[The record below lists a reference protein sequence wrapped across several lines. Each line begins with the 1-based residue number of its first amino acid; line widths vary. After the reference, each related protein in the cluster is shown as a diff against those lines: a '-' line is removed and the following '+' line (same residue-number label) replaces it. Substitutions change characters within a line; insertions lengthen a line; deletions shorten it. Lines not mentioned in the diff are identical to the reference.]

1 MRVPTFDQQ
10 RCPKCQ
16 GRVLNAKTS
25 RMSKGHPVIVALVPE
40 EDTLN
45 DRPNDSYLLTVT
57 GSTYTAG
64 LPTSRLQREQLRA
77 AGHVFH
83 LPHKCPPQR

>member
-10 RCPKCQ
+10 RCPRCTA
-16 GRVLNAKTS
+16 RVVNAKTG
-25 RMSKGHPVIVALVPE
+25 RMTKGKPLIVALVPE
-40 EDTLN
+40 EDTAN
-45 DRPNDSYLLTVT
+45 EKPNDSYLLTVT
-57 GSTYTAG
+57 GDIYTAG

-83 LPHKCPPQR
+83 MPHKCPPR